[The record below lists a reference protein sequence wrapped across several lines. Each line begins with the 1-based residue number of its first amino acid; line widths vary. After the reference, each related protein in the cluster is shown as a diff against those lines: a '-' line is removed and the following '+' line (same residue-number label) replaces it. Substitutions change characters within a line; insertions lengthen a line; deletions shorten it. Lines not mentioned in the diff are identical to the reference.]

1 MRNSALF
8 WEKTARIGDLCWIRP
23 TKGIRWAFGIVID
36 IRNYDY
42 WDSSSYSK
50 WVYLI
55 LTWEGLV
62 EIRSRRVE
70 RIPEE
75 SNE

>member
-8 WEKTARIGDLCWIRP
+8 WEKTARIGDLCWVRP
-23 TKGIRWAFGIVID
+23 TRGIRWTLGIVID

-42 WDSSSYSK
+42 WDSSSYPK
-50 WVYLI
+50 WIYII
-55 LTWEGLV
+55 LTSEGIV

-70 RIPEE
+70 KILEE
-75 SNE
+75 K